1 MTKVSKMNVENLEIS
16 VLVGE
21 NQGDYICLT
30 DMARYKDNDPALII
44 SHWMRSLNTLD
55 YLGAWE
61 MMHNPNFKPT
71 EFGRFKTE
79 AGYNAFT
86 MSPKKWIEST
96 NAIGIRVKSGRYGGG
111 TFAHK
116 DIAFNFG
123 MWISPVFQLYVVK
136 SYQTLIEQV
145 NNPLAIQWDAKRLLS
160 KVNYSVHT
168 DAVKDHIIPTLPES
182 KIKEQLAYAE
192 EADMLNLAMFGCTA
206 KQWEAAN
213 PTLAKKGLN
222 IRDTAT
228 INQLAVLSSIESM
241 NAELIKRNVAK
252 SERLAILRKMAIE
265 QLESMNKHH
274 VEQRFQKLIEEANKP
289 KAIGE

>member
-1 MTKVSKMNVENLEIS
+1 MNVENLEIS

-168 DAVKDHIIPTLPES
+168 DAVKDYIIPTLPES

-206 KQWEAAN
+206 KQWEVAN

-252 SERLAILRKMAIE
+252 SERLAILRKMAME

-289 KAIGE
+289 KAIE

>member
-168 DAVKDHIIPTLPES
+168 DAVKDYIIPTLPES

-206 KQWEAAN
+206 KQWEVAN

-252 SERLAILRKMAIE
+252 SERLAILRKMAME

-289 KAIGE
+289 KAIE